1 MGPDRELE
9 ELRIQYQGW
18 STHDLLRVVAASQD
32 YRPAAVQVAREVLAT
47 RDQVEVGALTQSVR
61 AELQDEGEEK
71 QRLADEP
78 LTPGLK
84 AMCFILS
91 GFPGIVFAAYQSS
104 QGRTR
109 RAREAWMW
117 VLFGWVAGV
126 GLFIVCHG

>member
-1 MGPDRELE
+1 LSADRELE
-9 ELRIQYQGW
+9 ELRIRYQGL
-18 STHDLLRVVAASQD
+18 SIHDLLRVVAASQD
-32 YRPAAVQVAREVLAT
+32 YRPAAVQVAREILAA
-47 RDQVEVGALTQSVR
+47 RDEAEVGAIAQDVR
-61 AELQDEGEEK
+61 VELQDEDEEK

-91 GFPGIVFAAYQSS
+91 GFPGIVFAAYQTS

-117 VLFGWVAGV
+117 VLFGWVGAV

>member
-18 STHDLLRVVAASQD
+18 SDLLRVVAASQD